1 MNNLPNF
8 RFFHNKNADTLDIVL
23 NGADY
28 DMDSDFM
35 VKIFEISKKAGKS
48 VVTFNFPF
56 QDRGEESSSG
66 ETMPEET
73 EALKSVMNFCHSKDY
88 KNIRF
93 IGKSLGAI
101 LATLFLNNIKD
112 VEKYSLII
120 LGTPLKYFPKISF
133 TGNIYVIQ
141 GENDKNGGVKEVKE
155 AFNNLDQNK
164 IKYFEIPGADHSFRD
179 PETKDP
185 IFQEKALEILS
196 TIKKILQNRKSAN

>member
-1 MNNLPNF
+1 LHILLVILSRDFTVRDKNLS
-8 RFFHNKNADTLDIVL
+8 TL
-23 NGADY
+23 N
-28 DMDSDFM
+28 
-35 VKIFEISKKAGKS
+35 
-48 VVTFNFPF
+48 
-56 QDRGEESSSG
+56 SSS
-66 ETMPEET
+66 
-73 EALKSVMNFCHSKDY
+73 K
-88 KNIRF
+88 I
-93 IGKSLGAI
+93 IGSRRDK
-101 LATLFLNNIKD
+101 
-112 VEKYSLII
+112 II